1 MSILDTTICVGI
13 EQHAINY
20 CLLIQYVVV
29 FSILVENSHANLTGL
44 IKMNDVCQVG
54 ERNRASGFSQQH
66 KSILDVFLKKEYI
79 KVLDLGHICIS
90 VKVTKSSTALFE
102 CKCQIIVHQ
111 FSTLKN
117 GMNIDTIESR
127 NFS

>member
-44 IKMNDVCQVG
+44 IKMNDVCQVVGKGMKEG
-54 ERNRASGFSQQH
+54 EGRASG
-66 KSILDVFLKKEYI
+66 
-79 KVLDLGHICIS
+79 
-90 VKVTKSSTALFE
+90 T
-102 CKCQIIVHQ
+102 
-111 FSTLKN
+111 
-117 GMNIDTIESR
+117 
-127 NFS
+127 